1 MLGKVIYLG
10 IYSHRLF
17 NNDAFLKF
25 FDNLVFPQAVG
36 QPYFSN
42 NITLPTYYYLSTGNL
57 SKIELKEPEHLTVDL
72 IRNKN
77 VNDRLILT
85 LPRQLISV
93 YGTKSFENLSV
104 LVDDKKIK
112 HDMFVGNNDVG
123 ITVPLFPQAQKV
135 DIVS

>member
-1 MLGKVIYLG
+1 MKIEKTRSICPISLSSYLISHFQNRINSSMLGKVIYLG

-93 YGTKSFENLSV
+93 Y
-104 LVDDKKIK
+104 
-112 HDMFVGNNDVG
+112 
-123 ITVPLFPQAQKV
+123 
-135 DIVS
+135 